1 MMCAESP
8 RLLIW
13 RYSENMYRSPNVF
26 LMETT
31 VLIWNFHEA
40 ALRCVVLKSWI
51 NTSRYLSRPCGC
63 AARARLLG
71 STAPAPRCVGP
82 GRPTG
87 HTGRGRRGKRQWCRF
102 SAPRRQSLGV
112 FGGCGCLTWCFQ
124 AWDCEIVWMHIPPNF
139 CTCLCYN
146 SRALLAAARRGFFR
160 APQMARKHSPEDTG
174 RRIGDE
180 KCKEYSVNCSWF
192 SATFSLVYS
201 WVIWYDGEA
210 LSKSPLCVAKE
221 KETKLKLEERL
232 GHMLAAFLRL
242 GALNSTGNV
251 VVYKAGAG
259 WEVLFLIES
268 LEHAIYL
275 DIWIDMS

>member
-1 MMCAESP
+1 
-8 RLLIW
+8 
-13 RYSENMYRSPNVF
+13 
-26 LMETT
+26 METT
-31 VLIWNFHEA
+31 VLIWNRHEA

-124 AWDCEIVWMHIPPNF
+124 AWDCDIVWMHIPPNF

-180 KCKEYSVNCSWF
+180 AQGVNFSWF
-192 SATFSLVYS
+192 SATFSLLLGDLVWRRGPFQVTALIHSVSPRKKKPNWNWRSAWGICLQHS
-201 WVIWYDGEA
+201 WD
-210 LSKSPLCVAKE
+210 
-221 KETKLKLEERL
+221 LELLTQLERGCL
-232 GHMLAAFLRL
+232 
-242 GALNSTGNV
+242 
-251 VVYKAGAG
+251 
-259 WEVLFLIES
+259 
-268 LEHAIYL
+268 
-275 DIWIDMS
+275 